1 MAGMG
6 AMMGGGMGMMG
17 GGMGGMGG
25 GSSVIGGGSR
35 SLPRVGPQAPTTGVS
50 SGKEAVDLAQRV
62 ADLKTLPRADGLE
75 ATRTVAGH
83 RFRKVEGAWV
93 DERYNSSVP
102 TVRLRAFGTAYFRL
116 LAAHPDIKAILALGD
131 RVTWSSPSGTALVID
146 KQGRDDVPDEA
157 LNRLFSDSR

>member
-1 MAGMG
+1 MARLTGEDFYE
-6 AMMGGGMGMMG
+6 
-17 GGMGGMGG
+17 
-25 GSSVIGGGSR
+25 ID
-35 SLPRVGPQAPTTGVS
+35 SLLTEEERQTR
-50 SGKEAVDLAQRV
+50 DLVR
-62 ADLKTLPRADGLE
+62 
-75 ATRTVAGH
+75 
-83 RFRKVEGAWV
+83 AWV

-131 RVTWSSPSGTALVID
+131 RVTWIGPSGTALVID